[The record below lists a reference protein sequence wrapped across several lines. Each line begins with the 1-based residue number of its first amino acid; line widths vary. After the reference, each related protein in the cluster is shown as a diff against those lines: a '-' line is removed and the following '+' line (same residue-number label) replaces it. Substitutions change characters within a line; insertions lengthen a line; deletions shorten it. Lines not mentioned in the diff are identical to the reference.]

1 MGKKVKIAPVTVEYW
16 TSREVMEYLRI
27 GKDALANLRNNLK
40 IPFSQVGGKM
50 IYPVN
55 GIKRFAERCAVTRER
70 DCVKY

>member
-1 MGKKVKIAPVTVEYW
+1 MGKKVRIAPVEMEYW

-50 IYPVN
+50 IYPVKS
-55 GIKRFAERCAVTRER
+55 IKKFADRCAVTRER